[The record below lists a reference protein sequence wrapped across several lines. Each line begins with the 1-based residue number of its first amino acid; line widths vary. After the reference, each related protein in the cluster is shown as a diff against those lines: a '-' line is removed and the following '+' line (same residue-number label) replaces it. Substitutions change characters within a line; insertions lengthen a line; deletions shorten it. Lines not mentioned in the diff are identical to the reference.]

1 MTTPKIWSK
10 PTISATPIRLAA
22 YFTITSTDAGAQEH
36 RS

>member
-10 PTISATPIRLAA
+10 PTISATPIRLAE
-22 YFTITSTDAGAQEH
+22 YFQITSTDAGSQLH

>member
-10 PTISATPIRLAA
+10 PTISTTPIRLAE
-22 YFTITSTDAGAQEH
+22 YFTITSTDAGNQQH